1 MNAVLKRK
9 FLVFNA
15 YIRKEICSAKDCT
28 KRTKRQAT
36 DWEKIFAKDTSDKQL
51 QSRSSHCGSVVTNPT
66 RIHKDAGLI
75 PGLAQWVG
83 DPVLP

>member
-36 DWEKIFAKDTSDKQL
+36 DWEKIFAKDTSDNELLSKIYKKLLKFNSKKTNLQL
-51 QSRSSHCGSVVTNPT
+51 KNRSKT
-66 RIHKDAGLI
+66 LI
-75 PGLAQWVG
+75 ATTKKKIN
-83 DPVLP
+83 

>member
-36 DWEKIFAKDTSDKQL
+36 DWEKIFTKEIKGIQIGREEIKLSPYADDMILYIENSKDSTQKLLELITNSAK
-51 QSRSSHCGSVVTNPT
+51 
-66 RIHKDAGLI
+66 
-75 PGLAQWVG
+75 
-83 DPVLP
+83 